1 MTRMKKK
8 RRTVDMVI
16 LENTPKKRERLAD
29 PDSYESRK
37 HSALKKRKKQISV
50 YEKARLE
57 DEQKARNEAAGKRG
71 SQQTGPLADK
81 IRRLNAKKK
90 TAEAKNKAEETVQ
103 ETEKPVQNT
112 EDIKED

>member
-8 RRTVDMVI
+8 RPTVDRVI
-16 LENTPKKRERLAD
+16 VENTPKKRERLTD

-37 HSALKKRKKQISV
+37 QNALKKRKKQLSV

-57 DEQKARNEAAGKRG
+57 AEQQARNEAAGKRG
-71 SQQTGPLADK
+71 AQNTGPLAEK

-90 TAEAKNKAEETVQ
+90 VEES
-103 ETEKPVQNT
+103 
-112 EDIKED
+112 KEE